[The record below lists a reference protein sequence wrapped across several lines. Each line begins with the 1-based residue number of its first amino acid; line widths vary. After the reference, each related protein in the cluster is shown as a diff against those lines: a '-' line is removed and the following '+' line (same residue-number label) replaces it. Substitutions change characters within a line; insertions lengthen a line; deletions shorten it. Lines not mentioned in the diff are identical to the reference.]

1 MEKEY
6 GCSVDAGCLNRVA
19 GIAMSEVQ
27 RATAGASTSTA
38 QAARSGGVLFVHRF
52 GATLNAHV
60 HLYLCMLAGVV
71 VPGRQGLAFRGAQVD
86 EACVERVQALVR
98 QRVPGL
104 FERRGLLGRE
114 TFEVMQGRGHS
125 GGFAVHAGM
134 RVGAQYSAGLIGCCT
149 IRGSMQSRS
158 WSLSTTK
165 DWGGNPAL

>member
-1 MEKEY
+1 M
-6 GCSVDAGCLNRVA
+6 
-19 GIAMSEVQ
+19 
-27 RATAGASTSTA
+27 
-38 QAARSGGVLFVHRF
+38 
-52 GATLNAHV
+52 
-60 HLYLCMLAGVV
+60 

-149 IRGSMQSRS
+149 LRVSMQSRFRN
-158 WSLSTTK
+158 WSTTRH
-165 DWGGNPAL
+165 